1 MKNGLRDKDG
11 VIFLDEYDRKMILVR
26 AGMKVMR
33 LDQCGIAMEKRFSF
47 YDQVVS
53 ARDHSPAFSSVWGL
67 PGRFLS
73 QDSGAG

>member
-47 YDQVVS
+47 YD
-53 ARDHSPAFSSVWGL
+53 
-67 PGRFLS
+67 LS
-73 QDSGAG
+73 LIHI